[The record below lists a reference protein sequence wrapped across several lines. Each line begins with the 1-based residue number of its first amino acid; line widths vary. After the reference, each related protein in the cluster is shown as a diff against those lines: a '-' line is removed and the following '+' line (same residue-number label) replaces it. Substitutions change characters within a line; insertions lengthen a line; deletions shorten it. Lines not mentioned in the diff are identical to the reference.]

1 MAYRESFYRYL
12 MTQKDPDSNSEIAQ
26 FANNAQHDLAFPKQ
40 EQDYDKLSNLSY
52 TQRLAQEWINVI
64 QNGYTDSKGEK
75 HKGYGTENQPYW
87 ASVKKAKKY
96 NQIYE

>member
-1 MAYRESFYRYL
+1 MPYKKFLENCKNPFTRYMGL
-12 MTQKDPDSNSEIAQ
+12 
-26 FANNAQHDLAFPKQ
+26 LALKAGSGYYG
-40 EQDYDKLSNLSY
+40 EGWNRMGGINYDKLSNLSY

-87 ASVKKAKKY
+87 ASVNSFKKY
-96 NQIYE
+96 NQIY